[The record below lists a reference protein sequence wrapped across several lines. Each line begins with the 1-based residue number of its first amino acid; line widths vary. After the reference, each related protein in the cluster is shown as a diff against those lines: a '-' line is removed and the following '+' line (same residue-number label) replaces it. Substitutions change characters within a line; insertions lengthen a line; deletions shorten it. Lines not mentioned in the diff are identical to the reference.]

1 MNNGPTATFYQKM
14 KSKMKIKILT
24 VAILL
29 VFAISAN
36 AQRGGDG
43 RGMDPAQR
51 AEMQTKMMVD
61 SLSLSTKQG
70 EKVKEINLK
79 YANKQKEARSANADG
94 DWEKMRAAME
104 ALRTEQS
111 AELKTVLTQEQFD
124 HWQKIAAAQGQRRG
138 PGGNERPNQNTNE
151 DKGQKEEKGKDKGR
165 KDKNNNPP
173 ATPTPSQAP
182 IPQGGND

>member
-1 MNNGPTATFYQKM
+1 M
-14 KSKMKIKILT
+14 KSKILT
-24 VAILL
+24 AALL
-29 VFAISAN
+29 LLLALSTK
-36 AQRGGDG
+36 AQRGDG

-94 DWEKMRAAME
+94 DWEKMRATME

-111 AELKTVLTQEQFD
+111 AELKTVLTQEQYD
-124 HWQKIAAAQGQRRG
+124 RWQKIAAAQGQRRG
-138 PGGNERPNQNTNE
+138 PGGNERPTQNTND
-151 DKGQKEEKGKDKGR
+151 DKAQKEERAKKDKGR
-165 KDKNNNPP
+165 KDKKSTPP
-173 ATPTPSQAP
+173 ATPAPPPTPKP
-182 IPQGGND
+182 EGGNG

>member
-1 MNNGPTATFYQKM
+1 
-14 KSKMKIKILT
+14 MKIKIPI
-24 VAILL
+24 AALL
-29 VFAISAN
+29 LFLAISAN

-79 YANKQKEARSANADG
+79 YANKQKEVRSANADG
-94 DWEKMRAAME
+94 DWEKMRVVMD

-124 HWQKIAAAQGQRRG
+124 HWKKIAAAQGQRRG
-138 PGGNERPNQNTNE
+138 SSSNERPALNPNE
-151 DKGQKEEKGKDKGR
+151 DKDQKEEKVKKEKGR
-165 KDKNNNPP
+165 KGNTNNPP
-173 ATPTPSQAP
+173 ATPTPP
-182 IPQGGND
+182 PTPKQGGGNG